1 MPKPRG
7 KISTK
12 IACLQHHSCSHL
24 SLSSSRSCLCRTVF
38 KRCDYDACTSSLM
51 LHHQGT
57 VYPKWLK
64 LSLTFAIICICIF
77 LLLNMSLYCHSL
89 LQTQIYLFL
98 VAYFF
103 HSIISS
109 TLFPPDNCKAYY
121 LISFRSLSTCYLIR
135 EDLPDHPPYEKWQ
148 LPPALCFLFSFTL
161 LYFSFF
167 YLSPDIHVF
176 FSPPSRIEAP

>member
-1 MPKPRG
+1 MGRG
-7 KISTK
+7 FFT
-12 IACLQHHSCSHL
+12 
-24 SLSSSRSCLCRTVF
+24 
-38 KRCDYDACTSSLM
+38 
-51 LHHQGT
+51 
-57 VYPKWLK
+57 
-64 LSLTFAIICICIF
+64 
-77 LLLNMSLYCHSL
+77 YCHSL

-121 LISFRSLSTCYLIR
+121 LISFKSLSTCYLIR
-135 EDLPDHPPYEKWQ
+135 EDLPDHSPYEKWQ
-148 LPPALCFLFSFTL
+148 LPPALCFLVSFTL

-176 FSPPSRIEAP
+176 FSPPSRIEAPGEQGPFSSLSHCCFYSPWNSAWHVAETG